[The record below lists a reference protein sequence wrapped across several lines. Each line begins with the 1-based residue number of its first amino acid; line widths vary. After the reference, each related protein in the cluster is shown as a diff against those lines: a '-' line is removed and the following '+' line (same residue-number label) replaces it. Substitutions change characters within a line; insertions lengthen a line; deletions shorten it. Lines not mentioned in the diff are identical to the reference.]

1 MLRSQK
7 DIEKCVIGATDGD
20 VGHVRDLYYDDH
32 AWTIRYLIVDTGSWM
47 AGRNV
52 LISPISLHTPDWPA
66 HRLTA
71 ALTKDQVEHSPD
83 IDTDK
88 PVSRQHEVEY
98 FGYYGYAD
106 YWGGA
111 GIWGGGMVP
120 MGLYPGYVAVPGG
133 NAAREQAIE
142 DSQRAQ
148 RALHRDDDV
157 HLRSCKAVIGYHI
170 SATDGEVGH
179 VEGFLIDDDSWVI
192 RYLVINTSNWW
203 MGHKVLLAAHW
214 IGAVDWSEETVAVEM
229 NREAIKTA
237 PVYDPSKYLNRQD
250 EVQLYAHHGRRP
262 YWQDDT
268 AFV

>member
-20 VGHVRDLYYDDH
+20 VGQVRDLYYDDH

-52 LISPISLHTPDWPA
+52 LISPISIHKTDWPA
-66 HRLTA
+66 HRLVA
-71 ALTKDQVEHSPD
+71 ALTQDQVEKSPA

-120 MGLYPGYVAVPGG
+120 MGLYPGYAVIPGG
-133 NAAREQAIE
+133 NAGRDQAIE
-142 DSQRAQ
+142 DSARAQ
-148 RALHRDDDV
+148 RALHRDDDP

-170 SATDGEVGH
+170 RASDGEMGH
-179 VEGFLIDDDSWVI
+179 VEGFLIDDESWVI
-192 RYLVINTSNWW
+192 RYLVISTSNWW
-203 MGHKVLLAAHW
+203 MGHQVLIAREW
-214 IGAVDWSEETVAVEM
+214 IGAVEWSDKTVAVDM
-229 NREAIKTA
+229 SREAIKTA
-237 PVYDPSKYLNRQD
+237 PVYDPSVELDRQY
-250 EVQLYAHHGRRP
+250 EAQLYAHHGRLP
-262 YWQDDT
+262 YWQDD
-268 AFV
+268 ADV